1 MVGTHTTVKW
11 NIFLLYT
18 KNGWGIALNES
29 KESPP
34 ALSPSFSRLRSAY
47 QNFLDELVSL
57 FPKVD
62 QKLLLNMLQFE
73 TSYDDWEGSVML
85 KVIYPAE
92 KVDIESKKEWIY
104 KKYQRVATVEE
115 NRTLRFKGIRMYIRE
130 IESMLRE
137 DPDIEFITGSATLT
151 PSDAYS
157 T

>member
-1 MVGTHTTVKW
+1 M
-11 NIFLLYT
+11 
-18 KNGWGIALNES
+18 NES

-34 ALSPSFSRLRSAY
+34 ALSPSYSRLRSAY

-92 KVDIESKKEWIY
+92 RVDIESKKEWIY
-104 KKYQRVATVEE
+104 KKYQRVATIEE
-115 NRTLRFKGIRMYIRE
+115 NRTLRFKAIRMYIAE